1 MLTSFPFAATLAA
14 LACATGCVVLVRLS
28 KTQTELPSK
37 LSRSRVLG
45 ELVGIPVLAWAA
57 YHVTQMVQP
66 GSIFIPISVG
76 LVPAVALLAWGHLD
90 YLFARACG
98 GLLLL
103 GANHLL
109 TVAFVAEV
117 PSRPF
122 FSTFVYLMGLP
133 GLFLVSSPWWMRN
146 VLEKTRDSGAWRN
159 GLAVAFAF
167 YAVFF
172 AAYAVLGR

>member
-14 LACATGCVVLVRLS
+14 LVCATGCVVVLRLG
-28 KTQTELPSK
+28 KKQADLPSR
-37 LSRSRVLG
+37 LPRSRVLG

-66 GSIFIPISVG
+66 GSVFIPIAIG
-76 LVPAVALLAWGHLD
+76 LVPAVSVIAWGHLD
-90 YLFARACG
+90 YLFARALG

-122 FSTFVYLMGLP
+122 FSTFVYLIGLP

-146 VLEKTRDSGAWRN
+146 LLEKTRDSGTWRN
-159 GLAVAFAF
+159 AVAVACTF

-172 AAYAVLGR
+172 AVYAVIGR